1 MSREGATVERH
12 LALLGVRDAYLL
24 LVLVPLGQ
32 RHVLTTIPTG
42 KGEEQSGGLELH
54 VVEEAA
60 AVAVHEASDLG
71 AMRMYCS

>member
-42 KGEEQSGGLELH
+42 KGKSNLGVSSCMWWRRQRPWLCTRRQTWGL
-54 VVEEAA
+54 
-60 AVAVHEASDLG
+60 
-71 AMRMYCS
+71 